1 MIKKKF
7 KPLFTTEE
15 IKQTETAIKVE
26 QSKSEH
32 AQEHIQIEE
41 RPVVCK
47 KCGADFTT
55 ADVLCYE
62 CFQFSDRVVVY
73 CPVCVTSNKIKK
85 VMTFDRSRK

>member
-7 KPLFTTEE
+7 KSLFTQDE

-26 QSKSEH
+26 QSKTEH

-41 RPVVCK
+41 RPVACK
-47 KCGADFTT
+47 KCGAEFTT

-62 CFQFSDRVVVY
+62 CFQYPSRVVVY
-73 CPVCVTSNKIKK
+73 CPVCVTPNKINK
-85 VMTFDRSRK
+85 VLTFDRSRK